1 MQEDFV
7 CAWACA
13 CACVCVW
20 GRTRVCVCVCVGGHA
35 HACVPLKDRKPKS
48 SFVLYHIHV
57 SSAFT
62 LDVTNVFIFQA
73 QFNVMGNRQSSS
85 NSSHVPVH
93 ADSDNSASAHSTSVA
108 PQSAAAAAPSAPPD
122 SGASA
127 AQTET
132 ATSNTD
138 QTQDSPQTPAG
149 RPQGTAQGELHST
162 AGICLYST
170 HSLRSWNRI

>member
-1 MQEDFV
+1 M
-7 CAWACA
+7 
-13 CACVCVW
+13 CV
-20 GRTRVCVCVCVGGHA
+20 
-35 HACVPLKDRKPKS
+35 KERKPEPP
-48 SFVLYHIHV
+48 FFLYHIHI
-57 SSAFT
+57 SPAFI

-73 QFNVMGNRQSSS
+73 QINVMGNRQNGS

-93 ADSDNSASAHSTSVA
+93 ADSDSSASAHSTSVA
-108 PQSAAAAAPSAPPD
+108 PQSAAAAPAVPPD

-127 AQTET
+127 PQTET

-162 AGICLYST
+162 AGNYLYST
-170 HSLRSWNRI
+170 HSLRSLNGI

>member
-1 MQEDFV
+1 M
-7 CAWACA
+7 
-13 CACVCVW
+13 
-20 GRTRVCVCVCVGGHA
+20 
-35 HACVPLKDRKPKS
+35 CVPMKERKPKP
-48 SFVLYHIHV
+48 SFVLYHIHI

-62 LDVTNVFIFQA
+62 LDVTNLFIFQA
-73 QFNVMGNRQSSS
+73 QINVMGNRQNGS

-127 AQTET
+127 PQPET

-162 AGICLYST
+162 AGMYLYST
-170 HSLRSWNRI
+170 HSLRSWNGI